1 MAAGPRYSEH
11 ENRDETEFCEDWVR
25 KSLDWVQRV
34 ADDDRSA
41 VAANEGLPEL
51 PSDPFQIVAL
61 GIELAEALD
70 RRPLLLGAIQDSE
83 SKSSQAIRG
92 RLSLLSRLYS
102 AALQQTCLDA
112 TLEDDSALSETIAKV
127 AIDLFRS
134 LHQFR
139 IVEGQGFL
147 LQTLAWPRTASSLE
161 RLVQLLIELTPSD
174 WTATALALSPLMRNT
189 QWPVGVVFPALLE
202 GLHQPS
208 MIAPI
213 LDLANFCQ
221 HQQMVSQHPA
231 AHLADSL
238 TEMLGGVVAR
248 LGMLEE
254 DPTKFG
260 DDPQLIQRV
269 LGDAI
274 AICVA
279 LCDALGLIG
288 HQAAIGKLHQAL
300 ALRHRRVQ
308 TEAAGALARMD
319 QEIGRDSLVALA
331 AEPVA
336 RLRVLQYCD
345 ELGLTEKIDEIHTL
359 PSALAEAELAL
370 WLAQPQQLGF
380 PPRTI
385 EIVDQRMLYWPS
397 FDEPQSC
404 FLFRYQ
410 YTLPQGEWSNI
421 GMAGPLVHSFAADLA
436 DLPVSD
442 IYAAFAG
449 WHAEH
454 PEIYEVP
461 AEHWNSAHHRQA
473 APLMRALEE
482 RGHHDVRPLWMGCFL
497 GESCVVAE
505 SMVDDAIGVAVTDGL
520 ETIWYPRVGRTRPL
534 GPFEAYAIFK
544 GRKMLRTFNPDMS
557 SDLLEET

>member
-1 MAAGPRYSEH
+1 MAAGPRYSER
-11 ENRDETEFCEDWVR
+11 ENRDETDFAEDWVR
-25 KSLDWVQRV
+25 QALDWVQRV
-34 ADDDRSA
+34 IDADDLEPGSE
-41 VAANEGLPEL
+41 NLPGL
-51 PSDPFQIVAL
+51 PSDPAEIVAI
-61 GIELAEALD
+61 GIELADALD
-70 RRPLLLGAIQDSE
+70 RRPSLLRAAQGKE
-83 SKSSQAIRG
+83 SKSSEAVRG
-92 RLSLLSRLYS
+92 RLSLLSRFYS
-102 AALQQTCLDA
+102 TALQQTCLEASLDESGDQ
-112 TLEDDSALSETIAKV
+112 TLNIAKV
-127 AIDLFRS
+127 AVELFQS
-134 LHQFR
+134 LHR
-139 IVEGQGFL
+139 YGIVEGQGFL
-147 LQTLAWPRTASSLE
+147 LQTLAWPRTVESLE
-161 RLVQLLIELTPSD
+161 ELVRQLIEFTPSD
-174 WTATALALSPLMRNT
+174 WTATALALSPLMRDT
-189 QWPVGVVFPALLE
+189 DWPVESIFPALLE
-202 GLHQPS
+202 GLHQPT

-221 HQQMVSQHPA
+221 HQRMVEEHPA

-238 TEMLGGVVAR
+238 TQMLGGVVAR
-248 LGMLEE
+248 LGLMEE

-260 DDPQLIQRV
+260 EDPALIQRV

-274 AICVA
+274 AVCVA

-288 HQAAIGKLHQAL
+288 HHAAIGKLHQAL

-319 QEIGRDSLVALA
+319 QSIGRETLVALA
-331 AEPVA
+331 EEPVA
-336 RLRVLQYCD
+336 RLRVLRYCE
-345 ELGLTEKIDEIHTL
+345 ELGLTENVDEIYTL

-380 PPRTI
+380 PPRSI

-421 GMAGPLVHSFAADLA
+421 GMAGPLIHSFAADLA

-461 AEHWNSAHHRQA
+461 IEHWNATHQRQSG
-473 APLMRALEE
+473 PLVRALED
-482 RGHHDVRPLWMGCFL
+482 RGHHSVRPLWLGCFL
-497 GESCVVAE
+497 GEICLVSE
-505 SMVDDAIGVAVTDGL
+505 STVDDALGVAVTDGL
-520 ETIWYPRVGRTRPL
+520 ETIWYPKVGRTRPL

-544 GRKMLRTFNPDMS
+544 GRKMLRSFNPDMS
-557 SDLLEET
+557 NDLLEES